1 MKHWAQRLLFFCW
14 KAWGWEGEKN
24 SFRAT
29 ALWEGFIG
37 DLFLFFVAICNICSA
52 SLGASQLH
60 EVKKTLSRRFIFYYT

>member
-37 DLFLFFVAICNICSA
+37 DLFLFLLQYAISVLPA
-52 SLGASQLH
+52 GGFPAA
-60 EVKKTLSRRFIFYYT
+60 